1 VGYTQVNGDDPR
13 PLDLLWIA
21 LAWLAAALLVRPF
34 QNTPFIDDWVY
45 AWPVERLLQ
54 GGDLRLLDYSGSL
67 NPVQVFWGVLFCLP
81 FGFSFT
87 ALRVAT
93 WVVGLLGLWGMY
105 LLLRDQKVIRRD
117 ALAGTACLGA
127 YPIYFALSFSFM
139 TDIPL
144 VTCIIW
150 GTLAFL
156 RARSRRSNGWLW
168 IGIAVSCAAVGTRV
182 AGVVLPVAMGL
193 TLLVDPEGWGRR
205 NARFVWPMTAL
216 VFFGLIAWWFQRH
229 LEDVG
234 DLTDV
239 FIAPGNRMRLLKEQA
254 FQFLPVMSVCAA
266 KFLAGALGLALLPL
280 AAGVISRRQLWNA
293 LAVMVGLLAIVTTSL
308 CPPPSHPTPLTTGQ
322 TWSPGELGMTESL
335 VLDYDKPEEAAWWV
349 WVVTAVTIGSAS
361 VVVARSV
368 RRPAVP
374 DTFLLLQIVGQFL
387 LIGLLWLFFDRYA
400 LALVP
405 VAMVL
410 ALRGGPIVRPRVTAA
425 LIVAMGLVAL
435 VGVRDHL
442 AYNRALWMAVEHLQS
457 IGIAA
462 ADFDG
467 GYVVNGWLQWAH
479 PEHARRDAAGAVAVP
494 EVNVSATVPYRI
506 SNQAKP
512 GWKVVASFPY
522 TRWVG
527 RSERVY
533 VLEQRRGA
541 GA

>member
-1 VGYTQVNGDDPR
+1 
-13 PLDLLWIA
+13 
-21 LAWLAAALLVRPF
+21 LAWLGAALVVRPF

-45 AWPVERLLQ
+45 AWSVERLLR
-54 GGDLRLLDYSGSL
+54 GGDLRVLDYSGSL
-67 NPVQVFWGVLFCLP
+67 NPVQVVWGVLFCLP

-105 LLLRDQKVIRRD
+105 LLLRDQNVTRRD
-117 ALAGTACLGA
+117 ALLGTACLGA
-127 YPIYFALSFSFM
+127 YPIYFVLSFSFM

-144 VTCIIW
+144 VVCIIW

-156 RARSRRSNGWLW
+156 RATSRRSNRWLW
-168 IGIAVSCAAVGTRV
+168 IGIAVSCAAVGIRV
-182 AGVVLPVAMGL
+182 VGVVLPVAMGL

-205 NARFVWPMTAL
+205 WARFAWPMTAL

-229 LEDVG
+229 LEVVG
-234 DLTDV
+234 DLNDV
-239 FIAPGNRMRLLKEQA
+239 FNAPGNRMRLLKEQA

-266 KFLAGALGLALLPL
+266 TFLAGALGLALLPL
-280 AAGVISRRQLWNA
+280 SAGLISRRRLWSA
-293 LAVMVGLLAIVTTSL
+293 LAVMVVLLGVVTTSL
-308 CPPPSHPTPLTTGQ
+308 CPPPSHPIPLTAGQ
-322 TWSPGELGMTESL
+322 TWSPGELGRTEPL
-335 VLDYDKPEEAAWWV
+335 VPDYDKPAEAAWWV
-349 WVVTAVTIGSAS
+349 WVVMAVTLASAS

-368 RRPAVP
+368 RRAEVP
-374 DTFLLLQIVGQFL
+374 DEFLLLQIVGQFL
-387 LIGLLWLFFDRYA
+387 LIALLWLFFDRYA

-410 ALRGGPIVRPRVTAA
+410 VLRGGPIVRPRVTTA
-425 LIVAMGLVAL
+425 LVVAMGLVAL

-442 AYNRALWMAVEHLQS
+442 AYNRALWMAVAHLQA
-457 IGIAA
+457 IGIAP

-479 PEHARRDAAGAVAVP
+479 PEHARRDSAGAVAVP
-494 EVNVSATVPYRI
+494 EVNVSATLPYRI

-512 GWKVVASFPY
+512 GWKVVATFPY
-522 TRWVG
+522 TRWAG
-527 RSERVY
+527 KSERVY
-533 VLEQRRGA
+533 VLEQPRGA